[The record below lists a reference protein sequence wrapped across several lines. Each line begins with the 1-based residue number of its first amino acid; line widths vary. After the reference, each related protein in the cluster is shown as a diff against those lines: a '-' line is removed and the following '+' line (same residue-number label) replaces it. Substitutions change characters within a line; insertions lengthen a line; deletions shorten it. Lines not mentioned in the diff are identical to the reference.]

1 MIDNQQVSLHLNK
14 VFDKIIC
21 INLKKRLEKR
31 DFIKKQAKE
40 YDLDIEF
47 FDAIEIPENPAKGCL
62 KSHLNILKQAKKDKL
77 NNILILEDDCKFLKK
92 CYLPEIPTNWDMLYI
107 GGNINAIYDY
117 SNPNWIKGTIWT
129 THSYAIS
136 HKIFDKLIT
145 NLEKYEEEVDK
156 YYVYHIHPNYN
167 CYIIK
172 DFLTTQKEGFSD
184 IMNRNTNYNLDKLH
198 AFKPIDFAK
207 YTIEDNGNYRLKLTY
222 PDSDLPLISI
232 VTPTRNRKSI
242 FNIWISNYNRI
253 NYPQNKIEF
262 VIIDDGSENLSNI
275 LPKDI
280 RIKYIKVN
288 TEENK
293 ALSMGY
299 KRNLCM
305 KYSSH
310 DIIVH
315 MDDDDYYPSHSVKT
329 RVKILLQNKERGCV
343 GCTKIGCYHLNNKSS
358 FMVGEHG
365 LLDFSEATMAYTRNF
380 YNDRKYDNRIKTGES
395 KLFLRGR
402 TKQILQI
409 PFIFIIIALTH
420 KTNITKQ
427 LRNINTKFNK
437 NDVKFE
443 DFISDDFKDII
454 SKIKQS

>member
-1 MIDNQQVSLHLNK
+1 MIDNKQIFPNLNK
-14 VFDKIIC
+14 IFDKIVC
-21 INLKKRLEKR
+21 INLKKRPEKR

-47 FDAIEIPENPAKGCL
+47 FDAIWVSENPAKGCL

-92 CYLPEIPTNWDMLYI
+92 CYLQEIPTNWDMLYI

-117 SNPNWIKGTIWT
+117 SNPNWIKGSIWT

-156 YYVYHIHPNYN
+156 YYVHHIHP
-167 CYIIK
+167 
-172 DFLTTQKEGFSD
+172 
-184 IMNRNTNYNLDKLH
+184 NYNLDKLH

-275 LPKDI
+275 LPKDS

-288 TEENK
+288 TEQNK
-293 ALSMGY
+293 ALSMGR
-299 KRNLCM
+299 KRNLCV

-310 DIIVH
+310 NIIVH

-380 YNDRKYDNRIKTGES
+380 YNDRGYDNRIREGES

-402 TKQILQI
+402 TEQVLQV

-454 SKIKQS
+454 SKIKHS